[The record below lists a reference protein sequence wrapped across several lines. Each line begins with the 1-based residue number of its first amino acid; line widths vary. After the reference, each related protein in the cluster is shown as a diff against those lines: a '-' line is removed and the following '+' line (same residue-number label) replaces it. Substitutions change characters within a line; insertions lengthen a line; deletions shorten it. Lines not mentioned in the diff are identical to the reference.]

1 MSESIYYR
9 QWKALNG
16 VPGESE
22 SDSIDRFTQQYNL
35 TEFQRQRLKDENE
48 GGFQYEAPKK
58 SGMMAQLGAGV
69 DELQKAAGLGLQ
81 GPLAQTA
88 EDAGFEGVSQFL
100 EDIGGDIVEQ
110 QEQDLQQYAAP
121 QTREELIEE
130 GGFLGSLY
138 ENVLPEELQ
147 TPEQFARQVVPS
159 LGAAGGALGAGGV
172 ALLASGGNP
181 FVAGATSMAVGNIL
195 SSIQVAGEEYSAAK
209 ENPILREQLGIPADV
224 EFRNLTPQQQNS
236 LNESAQRLAKE
247 QMVERTYTSGLLES
261 LSFIPFGPAALRFIL
276 DIGLGATSEE
286 LDKRLGAENVADEL
300 VRLGVPESQHEELR
314 QRLLGL
320 RPGTFETVLNAAVME
335 GIASAP
341 VTAAEALLPTDSR
354 VDKYATASKNL
365 KDTQAKAQEVFDEKK
380 HKRDLQRQK
389 ERREELKTLEA
400 EQNAEIKQIE
410 YQQNKDE
417 LNKPINLPQVPTVDE
432 TKSKLAEAELKP
444 LMANPGLLRVA
455 EIQRNNALEAI
466 EADAAK
472 LEEMLELD
480 DLPDSDDPWW
490 NELEDLSEAEQAREY
505 NQRVESQERAQ
516 KIVEDLGRLD
526 ELNQTLYDRIAND
539 VKKKDPNADPDALI
553 REYLSMEQDRVITQE
568 ARDQEAREQ
577 AAIDQGFAESEART
591 EGVIDPQ
598 TQLLP
603 SFSSK
608 KKTKKAAQAAQ
619 EAVSKVDELL
629 NPGQTIDDV
638 PDSQFEVNSFTAEEH
653 QDLIDFINGV
663 FPQFTFEG
671 ATAAMTE
678 DGQVGSFFTNSEG
691 RQTFMPG
698 EDSFAA
704 EGFVLSGKDKI
715 YMTRRM
721 TRPDGSLITDPKE
734 AVNRFV
740 EVAFHEG
747 IGHFGLRKMFDAGT
761 QLVDKDG
768 KEVESK
774 RFTGEKYNRII
785 DGFYRKNKKEIDAW
799 PEYQNEPVFRR
810 TEEFIAR
817 KFGETGAGADLNIAD
832 KLEVAIRNALPV
844 LRDRIGAAQMAK
856 IIKDVQAEY
865 LNAPEGKSIVTG
877 DPLAGA
883 AKQGSA
889 ELTEDENAQLQTL
902 RARKRQREVEK
913 LRSLDPKTQQD
924 IQSKKRSELATKIR
938 GMEQGNR
945 EKVMAFFNRNPDA
958 EVTDAQIQKI
968 LQRGVKGTKNK
979 KKGVPL
985 KVPAEK
991 KVKTKEVK
999 PKTAGQEVKK
1009 LTKKQSDAEIDRIIG
1024 AKPEKP
1030 APKKKPTKKPITVYD
1045 DAEIMAGQEALGEMM
1060 QASYSRRDS
1069 DYDRFRSFGGKT
1081 PLRRYDSGRSDKN
1094 TAFGAKFDVDKEL
1107 GLALRTKSW
1116 PMALVQDLI
1125 NFDRLNSDYAKGLR
1139 ASLQDKNL
1147 GKAEKKLANLV
1158 LARGRE
1164 GYVKQKKAQ
1173 LTRDQKRELTAAPSG
1188 YEKNGSKWEGLGKPE
1203 NEIVT
1208 NAKRVNILTGA
1219 EGISFSTRKRDRNP
1233 ILLDANTK
1241 LRNGEI
1247 DSIEHQRLIDQVPIV
1262 PMEAVPD
1269 LPNYDEMNNAL
1280 EKTGKGKAEKGIL
1293 GFKGKSMADFDGTM
1307 VGARLDIAAYNK
1319 YGVYIA
1325 TLHDKKQGGNV
1336 LVYSQTA
1343 LLENV
1348 EFSGVPDAALNIGID
1363 KDKTTIARMW
1373 GKFKKHNSKLLAA
1386 RAKRIMDGKEKG
1398 WQQVGMNPDRG
1409 SYFYLMDG
1417 TPLIGAKEVIQIGKL
1432 VLAKGVETTTRMD
1445 PRFQLTRKGSLT
1457 KTAQEGATFSKRKV
1471 PLTEVGFAGVKGQD
1485 IIGRDIPVWPGSI
1498 VVHSTDQEGLA
1509 DISKGGYRVVG
1520 DGYYGKAVSFTTNIL
1535 YSRSFGG
1542 ETTVA
1547 QLSDDI
1553 KILNDNDPKDAE
1565 KIRKI
1570 WGNRPDGRKM
1580 HQQMLDAGYDGI
1592 YDPGAGDLFI
1602 YNPAKV
1608 KMIGTPE
1615 DANYSEG
1622 ATFST
1627 QAVREA
1633 VEKHGLI
1640 PNEVIRGMMGSFP
1653 EYLRGVMGAMEGM
1666 RKKVFAGKVKPRDVA
1681 KAWLITVGSMG
1692 ADAMTTKRLFEKIN
1706 FDIPEMF
1713 IHEGKVRPEEMVAAW
1728 FGSSKGQKF
1737 LNKIDQGKF
1746 DEKLYKDLLD
1756 NRDAYGGS
1764 RLTKFELL
1772 DPGPEKRKTL
1782 RDITAMT
1789 AVINKGKDAK
1799 AVDDAFANIK
1809 GVGIGKEGFIRH
1821 FLGFGTQPTIDAV
1834 EINAWL
1840 TGQGDISNL
1849 DSERAEWARMAKKAT
1864 PKFLREM
1871 RDMVREQFDI
1881 MQRDGFVTENIAPEA
1896 FQHIM
1901 HHWLWDRMKGL
1912 ETTHKGLY
1920 HAMATF
1926 STRDLSKVPGE
1937 GEHGQVVGEGTFDTV
1952 MAETLGAAFSLSQ
1965 ADVDALKDVKFMKN
1979 IADRMA
1985 SGKYRPRD
1993 PNNPYFKDI
2002 DSKGRY
2008 YMMKGGLGYPMMA
2021 ANLAKR
2027 AVWAADGLSIMG
2039 GVINMVA
2046 KGFDH
2051 MLVTVGNPDQNLG
2064 NTQFWDIYIKETQW
2078 DLDKGVLS
2086 RKDLNDRIGEFIKK
2100 NKDGGY
2106 PGWVKAPQE
2115 RGLINQMAQA
2125 KGRDNWEKLVDIHK
2139 NLVFAVRNDLV
2150 KKLGGDI
2157 FTAKNPTNFAAPLSQ
2172 IHGKTIVYPNAKK
2185 GDIVGIIKLDPANK
2199 QKRNMT
2205 ASDVGVP
2212 EHEGYQYV
2220 LLGEPIAMVPGTD
2233 LEMEV
2238 VFKNWLTEMKKRAA
2252 AEYKD
2257 LNKQVAQVSKDIRRE
2272 KDKKE
2277 KAKLKTKKEGLEK
2290 RKSTVFR
2297 QLQSSFK
2304 TNRDNTYKRYT
2315 DALVPFTLPEEV
2327 LQTFEYPATPT
2338 SFSLRRAAAT
2348 HSLNTPT
2355 PGAGG
2360 IRGGLLRLV
2369 KKIEPLQN
2377 IKKRDEYL
2385 KMRAKLLGKL
2395 DRWQDM
2401 GRTVYDA
2408 LVDSKNTKAIYDYLT
2423 TKGASSSMI
2432 PDVDERRAAESAK
2445 MTIRKLGQALVDRN
2459 LLKQETQEKFKDAY
2473 LPRVY
2478 LQYLL
2483 NEEDRNT
2490 IAAGRALKPSAMK
2503 YLNQRKDIPK
2513 GIREL
2518 ILGEITDQE
2527 GAPAYLA
2534 SRTMLQQGR
2543 DISIIDWLGQLATT
2557 SMANGWD
2564 WVVPESVVSFNTLEE
2579 IKKAAKKNKANASQ
2593 LIKDLDLGRDL
2604 SQYYA
2609 DVTPFWLQQEAER
2622 LRTQIA
2628 PTMDGAKKAVV
2639 NDLAAAMEKA
2649 GIAGAQTADQ
2659 VIATGDYKQIPKSRR
2674 YGMMAGMVVHKEIAD
2689 DILGAQN
2696 IVTADDS
2703 LLDQVIGNGGKLDK
2717 FVNYWKW
2724 SKVAANPP
2732 AWARNMISNMI
2743 LLNLSGVPLV
2753 RMPDL
2758 VFSTLRDFSNQ
2769 GKYYQIAKDQGL
2781 VSGNMSSAELGR
2793 VEREFNNLMRK
2804 MNKDKKGTPMKVFGA
2819 LKGAF
2824 EKVQEGTS
2832 DIYSGLETFGKMMA
2846 IKYAMETGVKEGGI
2860 MSKRVKLDAADA
2872 AQYANKWLFDYG
2884 LVRPSVRTARNK
2896 LVPFMTFQAKALPL
2910 MAEVALT
2917 RPWAFA
2923 PYFAL
2928 GYGMIGLF
2936 KSMFDLEDEEYE
2948 SMKLGLQDWLREK
2961 STPPELFGIPLLPPN
2976 AIPLPYLDQN
2986 NKVQF
2991 QDISYLF
2998 PWGLFSEVI
3007 SEIGQGKFADAF
3019 KSVGLMGGPVFSV
3032 TTAISTGIDPFTRKE
3047 IVDPLGTPTEKAADV
3062 LKYVYNMVSPQPIHW
3077 DSGAFKRFAQGI
3089 TEEIDPKTGEVK
3101 ITMPQAFGRLAGQNV
3116 YSINLQ
3122 ESRRSNMRRLEYEMA
3137 NLIRKM
3143 NRELKGL
3150 RNQKKPISGI
3160 NELRDDYLERLEKL
3174 REEYKEYGQTSKIPA
3189 QLRRAG

>member
-1 MSESIYYR
+1 M
-9 QWKALNG
+9 
-16 VPGESE
+16 
-22 SDSIDRFTQQYNL
+22 
-35 TEFQRQRLKDENE
+35 
-48 GGFQYEAPKK
+48 
-58 SGMMAQLGAGV
+58 
-69 DELQKAAGLGLQ
+69 
-81 GPLAQTA
+81 
-88 EDAGFEGVSQFL
+88 
-100 EDIGGDIVEQ
+100 
-110 QEQDLQQYAAP
+110 
-121 QTREELIEE
+121 
-130 GGFLGSLY
+130 
-138 ENVLPEELQ
+138 
-147 TPEQFARQVVPS
+147 
-159 LGAAGGALGAGGV
+159 
-172 ALLASGGNP
+172 
-181 FVAGATSMAVGNIL
+181 
-195 SSIQVAGEEYSAAK
+195 
-209 ENPILREQLGIPADV
+209 
-224 EFRNLTPQQQNS
+224 
-236 LNESAQRLAKE
+236 
-247 QMVERTYTSGLLES
+247 
-261 LSFIPFGPAALRFIL
+261 
-276 DIGLGATSEE
+276 
-286 LDKRLGAENVADEL
+286 
-300 VRLGVPESQHEELR
+300 
-314 QRLLGL
+314 
-320 RPGTFETVLNAAVME
+320 
-335 GIASAP
+335 
-341 VTAAEALLPTDSR
+341 
-354 VDKYATASKNL
+354 
-365 KDTQAKAQEVFDEKK
+365 
-380 HKRDLQRQK
+380 
-389 ERREELKTLEA
+389 
-400 EQNAEIKQIE
+400 AEIEAQDTTLL
-410 YQQNKDE
+410 DE
-417 LNKPINLPQVPTVDE
+417 
-432 TKSKLAEAELKP
+432 
-444 LMANPGLLRVA
+444 MA
-455 EIQRNNALEAI
+455 
-466 EADAAK
+466 
-472 LEEMLELD
+472 
-480 DLPDSDDPWW
+480 
-490 NELEDLSEAEQAREY
+490 EAEQARVY
-505 NQRVESQERAQ
+505 NQRVESEQRSRE
-516 KIVEDLGRLD
+516 IINNLGRLD
-526 ELNQTLYDRIAND
+526 ELNKTLYDNILASVKRKTPD
-539 VKKKDPNADPDALI
+539 VDPDALI
-553 REYLSMEQDRVITQE
+553 RDFLNMEQNRALLQE
-568 ARDQEAREQ
+568 EAEQQAAEQ

-591 EGVIDPQ
+591 EGVVDPQ

-608 KKTKKAAQAAQ
+608 KKSKKAAQAVQ

-785 DGFYRKNKKEIDAW
+785 DGFYKKNKKEIDAW
-799 PEYQNEPVFRR
+799 PEYENEPVFRR

-889 ELTEDENAQLQTL
+889 ELTEDENAQLLTL

-913 LRSLDPKTQQD
+913 LRSLDPKTQQNV
-924 IQSKKRSELATKIR
+924 QSKKRSELSKKIR
-938 GMEQGNR
+938 DLSETDR
-945 EKVMAFFNRNPDA
+945 EKVIAFFNRNPDA
-958 EVTDAQIQKI
+958 ERTDAQIQKV

-991 KVKTKEVK
+991 KVTAKKPKTKKVE

-1009 LTKKQSDAEIDRIIG
+1009 LTKKQSDAEVQRI
-1024 AKPEKP
+1024 A
-1030 APKKKPTKKPITVYD
+1030 
-1045 DAEIMAGQEALGEMM
+1045 DA
-1060 QASYSRRDS
+1060 SFSRRDS

-1081 PLRRYDSGRSDKN
+1081 PLRRYESGRSDKK

-1125 NFDRLNSDYAKGLR
+1125 NFDRLNPDYAKGLR
-1139 ASLQDKNL
+1139 ASLNDDKL
-1147 GKAEKKLANLV
+1147 GKAEKKLANLI
-1158 LARGRE
+1158 LARGRD

-1173 LTRDQKRELTAAPSG
+1173 LTKDQKRGLTAAPSG
-1188 YEKNGSKWEGLGKPE
+1188 FEKNGSKWEGLGKPE
-1203 NEIVT
+1203 MEVVT
-1208 NAKRVNILTGA
+1208 NAKRINMMGTG
-1219 EGISFSTRKRDRNP
+1219 EGVSFSRRYRNP
-1233 ILLDANTK
+1233 ILVDANTR
-1241 LRNGEI
+1241 LRSGKI
-1247 DSIEHQRLIDQVPIV
+1247 SAKEHQKILDTVPII
-1262 PMEAVPD
+1262 PMESVPD
-1269 LPNYDEMNNAL
+1269 LPVYNEMINAL
-1280 EKTGKGKAEKGIL
+1280 QKTGKGKAEKGIL
-1293 GFKGKSMADFDGTM
+1293 GFKGKSMDDFDGTM

-1319 YGVYIA
+1319 YGVYVV
-1325 TLHDKKQGGNV
+1325 TLHDKPQGGEV

-1343 LLENV
+1343 LLEDIQ
-1348 EFSGVPDAALNIGID
+1348 FSGSPDAALNIGID

-1373 GKFKKHNSKLLAA
+1373 GRFKKHDSKKLAD
-1386 RAKRIMDGKEKG
+1386 RAKKIMEGKEKG

-1417 TPLIGAKEVIQIGKL
+1417 TPLLGAKEIIQIGKL
-1432 VLAKGVETTTRMD
+1432 VLAKGAQTTTRMD
-1445 PRFQLTRKGSLT
+1445 PTFKLKGKGTSALI
-1457 KTAQEGATFSKRKV
+1457 QEGATFSVRGNEPNGTV
-1471 PLTEVGFAGVKGQD
+1471 YDEGVIDAK
-1485 IIGRDIPVWPGSI
+1485 S
-1498 VVHSTDQEGLA
+1498 A
-1509 DISKGGYRVVG
+1509 D
-1520 DGYYGKAVSFTTNIL
+1520 AL
-1535 YSRSFGG
+1535 
-1542 ETTVA
+1542 
-1547 QLSDDI
+1547 
-1553 KILNDNDPKDAE
+1553 
-1565 KIRKI
+1565 
-1570 WGNRPDGRKM
+1570 
-1580 HQQMLDAGYDGI
+1580 
-1592 YDPGAGDLFI
+1592 
-1602 YNPAKV
+1602 
-1608 KMIGTPE
+1608 
-1615 DANYSEG
+1615 G
-1622 ATFST
+1622 ATFS
-1627 QAVREA
+1627 
-1633 VEKHGLI
+1633 
-1640 PNEVIRGMMGSFP
+1640 
-1653 EYLRGVMGAMEGM
+1653 
-1666 RKKVFAGKVKPRDVA
+1666 
-1681 KAWLITVGSMG
+1681 
-1692 ADAMTTKRLFEKIN
+1692 
-1706 FDIPEMF
+1706 
-1713 IHEGKVRPEEMVAAW
+1713 
-1728 FGSSKGQKF
+1728 
-1737 LNKIDQGKF
+1737 
-1746 DEKLYKDLLD
+1746 
-1756 NRDAYGGS
+1756 
-1764 RLTKFELL
+1764 
-1772 DPGPEKRKTL
+1772 
-1782 RDITAMT
+1782 
-1789 AVINKGKDAK
+1789 
-1799 AVDDAFANIK
+1799 
-1809 GVGIGKEGFIRH
+1809 
-1821 FLGFGTQPTIDAV
+1821 
-1834 EINAWL
+1834 
-1840 TGQGDISNL
+1840 
-1849 DSERAEWARMAKKAT
+1849 
-1864 PKFLREM
+1864 
-1871 RDMVREQFDI
+1871 
-1881 MQRDGFVTENIAPEA
+1881 
-1896 FQHIM
+1896 
-1901 HHWLWDRMKGL
+1901 
-1912 ETTHKGLY
+1912 
-1920 HAMATF
+1920 
-1926 STRDLSKVPGE
+1926 LSK
-1937 GEHGQVVGEGTFDTV
+1937 
-1952 MAETLGAAFSLSQ
+1952 
-1965 ADVDALKDVKFMKN
+1965 ADVVKLKNKRFIKFVS
-1979 IADRMA
+1979 DRMA
-1985 SGKYRPRD
+1985 TGKYRPRD
-1993 PNNPYFKDI
+1993 PNNKHFT
-2002 DSKGRY
+2002 DSDQDGVY
-2008 YMMKGGLGYPMMA
+2008 YMMMGGMGYPTLKE
-2021 ANLAKR
+2021 NLAKGV
-2027 AVWAADGLSIMG
+2027 VWASDDPREKVGINDRIIGIVRKFEETNGKEGANHVIVTLS
-2039 GVINMVA
+2039 NP
-2046 KGFDH
+2046 K
-2051 MLVTVGNPDQNLG
+2051 TNVGNG
-2064 NTQFWDIYIKETQW
+2064 QFWEIYWRETQG
-2078 DLDKGVLS
+2078 DLDNGSLD
-2086 RKDLNDRIGEFIKK
+2086 RKKLNDRIAELIKSPAV
-2100 NKDGGY
+2100 NKGDK
-2106 PGWVKAPQE
+2106 PLAQ
-2115 RGLINQMAQA
+2115 LMAQA
-2125 KGRDNWEKLVDIHK
+2125 GGKDNWEKLKDIGRQLTFE
-2139 NLVFAVRNDLV
+2139 NRTPLVIM
-2150 KKLGGDI
+2150 LGGDI
-2157 FTAKNPTNFAAPLSQ
+2157 FEAKNPTNYGAPLSE
-2172 IHGKTIVYPNAKK
+2172 IHSKTIVYPEAQL
-2185 GDIVGIIKLDPANK
+2185 GDAVGILKLAPSK
-2199 QKRNMT
+2199 TQKRDKT
-2205 ASDVGVP
+2205 ALDAGVP
-2212 EHEGYQYV
+2212 VHAAYDYV
-2220 LLGEPIAMVPGTD
+2220 LMGEPIAMIAENPIPIDQFAEGWLD
-2233 LEMEV
+2233 LV
-2238 VFKNWLTEMKKRAA
+2238 TSGAK
-2252 AEYKD
+2252 AEIK
-2257 LNKQVAQVSKDIRRE
+2257 
-2272 KDKKE
+2272 
-2277 KAKLKTKKEGLEK
+2277 KLKSKSRKLIKERDALDPKADAKKITKLGTQIKNIANDINVENAK
-2290 RKSTVFR
+2290 TKSTLDRVNNKKFFDR
-2297 QLQSSFK
+2297 
-2304 TNRDNTYKRYT
+2304 TYRRFSMSPI
-2315 DALVPFTLPEEV
+2315 PFNIDENLIS
-2327 LQTFEYPATPT
+2327 QFEYPATPT
-2338 SFSLRRAAAT
+2338 TFSRRKAAAT

-2432 PDVDERRAAESAK
+2432 PDADERRAAESAK
-2445 MTIRKLGQALVDRN
+2445 ATIRQLGQALVDRN

-2490 IAAGRALKPSAMK
+2490 IAAGRALKPSAMN
-2503 YLNQRKDIPK
+2503 YLKQRKDIPK

-2534 SRTMLQQGR
+2534 SRTILQQGR

-2564 WVVPESVVSFNTLEE
+2564 WVIPESVVSFNTLEE
-2579 IKKAAKKNKANASQ
+2579 IKKAAQKNKANANQ

-2793 VEREFNNLMRK
+2793 VEREFNDLMRK

-2896 LVPFMTFQAKALPL
+2896 LVPFLTFQAKALPL

-2961 STPPELFGIPLLPPN
+2961 STPPELFGVPLLPPN

-3047 IVDPLGTPTEKAADV
+3047 IVDPLGTGTEKTADV
-3062 LKYVYNMVSPQPIHW
+3062 LKYVYNMVAPQPLHW

-3137 NLIRKM
+3137 NLVRKM

-3150 RNQKKPISGI
+3150 RKQKKPVSEI
-3160 NELRDDYLERLEKL
+3160 NELRDEYLERLEKL